1 MVAAFCETPVISSN
15 FLYVFA
21 PNLLKL
27 FSIGLL
33 HVAGTK
39 PQFGGTVVTGIVV
52 STGVVVVVDG
62 IVVVVVDG
70 IVVVVDGI
78 VVVVVDDAVVVVVD
92 VSGGDPQP
100 TRFNATLMSSKFPPI
115 VVAAPPKLSTPKPI
129 QSRFCGKSLPAG
141 TLEPIPFGESHVT
154 E

>member
-1 MVAAFCETPVISSN
+1 M
-15 FLYVFA
+15 
-21 PNLLKL
+21 
-27 FSIGLL
+27 L

-39 PQFGGTVVTGIVV
+39 PQFEGTVVTGIVV
-52 STGVVVVVDG
+52 STGVVVVVVDG

-70 IVVVVDGI
+70 IV

-154 E
+154 ALPET

>member
-52 STGVVVVVDG
+52 STGVVVVV
-62 IVVVVVDG
+62 VDG
-70 IVVVVDGI
+70 IV
-78 VVVVVDDAVVVVVD
+78 VVVVVD

-115 VVAAPPKLSTPKPI
+115 VVATPPKLSTPKPI

>member
-52 STGVVVVVDG
+52 STGVVVVVVDG
-62 IVVVVVDG
+62 LVVVVVDG
-70 IVVVVDGI
+70 IV

-115 VVAAPPKLSTPKPI
+115 VVAAPP
-129 QSRFCGKSLPAG
+129 
-141 TLEPIPFGESHVT
+141 
-154 E
+154 

>member
-1 MVAAFCETPVISSN
+1 MVAALCETPVISSN

-39 PQFGGTVVTGIVV
+39 PQFGGTVVTGVVV
-52 STGVVVVVDG
+52 STGGVVVVVDG

-70 IVVVVDGI
+70 IA
-78 VVVVVDDAVVVVVD
+78 VVVVVDDAVVVVD